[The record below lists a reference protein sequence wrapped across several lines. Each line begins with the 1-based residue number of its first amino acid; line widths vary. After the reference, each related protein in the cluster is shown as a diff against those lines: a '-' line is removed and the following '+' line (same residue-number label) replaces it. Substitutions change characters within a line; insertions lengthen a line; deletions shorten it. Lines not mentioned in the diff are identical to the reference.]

1 MKQKNDYNDAKRNM
15 RQHRL
20 LSKIKTIIYDM
31 NKKFPE
37 EIKILKKNSANLE
50 QNISMSQIKQYISKC
65 VLHVICIVRLVY
77 VFMDICMYVFIYFER
92 TIKRN
97 GENSAVLWFTH

>member
-37 EIKILKKNSANLE
+37 EIKILKK
-50 QNISMSQIKQYISKC
+50 K
-65 VLHVICIVRLVY
+65 
-77 VFMDICMYVFIYFER
+77 
-92 TIKRN
+92 
-97 GENSAVLWFTH
+97 